1 MNDAELYNN
10 ETRPIRLK
18 LNVLNRDILDY
29 IKTITRKDNEAELKA
44 IAKDL
49 IENHWDPRFNYL
61 SSLKELIPNFKCR

>member
-1 MNDAELYNN
+1 MNDVELYNN

-29 IKTITRKDNEAELKA
+29 IKTKTRKDNEAELKA

-49 IENHWDPRFNYL
+49 IENHWDPRFNVPQTE
-61 SSLKELIPNFKCR
+61 SQSE